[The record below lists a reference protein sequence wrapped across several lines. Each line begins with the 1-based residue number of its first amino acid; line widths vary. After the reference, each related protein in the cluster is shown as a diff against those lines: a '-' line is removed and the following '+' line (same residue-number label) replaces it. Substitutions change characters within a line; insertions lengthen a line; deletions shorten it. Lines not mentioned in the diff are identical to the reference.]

1 MNLRRGILLGL
12 LCAILPASALR
23 AAVTEPPKPIT
34 LAQYRAEL
42 ERVESGV
49 ARIQQPAQVAP
60 LHDSI
65 PYRYTVATRE
75 RVITVENDDL
85 KKAVGG
91 LFVDKNRGV
100 LRDKIEQELR
110 SMEDGAAEFDATP
123 DSSDAH
129 ARLKTILARKEFD
142 EVRGPTLIE
151 VWRDKI
157 LNTIS
162 RWWDKLM
169 SKVPS
174 PSGGHQEY
182 TWILIA
188 ICASVLAIWLKRI
201 YDRREPETPREI
213 IPFAPSGKHWR
224 TWLAEA
230 RAAAQ
235 QGNWRDA
242 IHLAYWAG
250 ISQLESSG
258 AWTPDSARTPRE
270 YLRLIKSNN
279 PSRGELAA
287 LTRDF
292 ERIWYGSQPAGDA
305 EFSQS
310 LQHLERLGCR

>member
-1 MNLRRGILLGL
+1 
-12 LCAILPASALR
+12 
-23 AAVTEPPKPIT
+23 
-34 LAQYRAEL
+34 
-42 ERVESGV
+42 
-49 ARIQQPAQVAP
+49 
-60 LHDSI
+60 
-65 PYRYTVATRE
+65 
-75 RVITVENDDL
+75 
-85 KKAVGG
+85 
-91 LFVDKNRGV
+91 
-100 LRDKIEQELR
+100 
-110 SMEDGAAEFDATP
+110 
-123 DSSDAH
+123 
-129 ARLKTILARKEFD
+129 
-142 EVRGPTLIE
+142 
-151 VWRDKI
+151 
-157 LNTIS
+157 
-162 RWWDKLM
+162 M
-169 SKVPS
+169 SKLPS

-188 ICASVLAIWLKRI
+188 ICACVLAIWLKRI

-270 YLRLIKSNN
+270 YLLLIKANN